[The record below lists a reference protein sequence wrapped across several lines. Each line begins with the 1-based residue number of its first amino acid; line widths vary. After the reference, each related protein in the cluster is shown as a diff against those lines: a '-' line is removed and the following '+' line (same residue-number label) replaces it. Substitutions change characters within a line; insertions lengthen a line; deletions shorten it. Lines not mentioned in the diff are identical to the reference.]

1 MQPNRVRVGTMRL
14 TSIFTTRVMKF
25 IDNDHVQ
32 LKVSYHDPRDSEA
45 VTDGPYLLPMSVDS
59 FACLDAAA
67 FEVYLRRQVSALQK
81 VIAAAIWC
89 GERDYKGQSR

>member
-1 MQPNRVRVGTMRL
+1 MQSNRVRAGSMRL

-45 VTDGPYLLPMSVDS
+45 VTDGPYLLPMSVSS
-59 FACLDAAA
+59 FANLDAAA
-67 FEVYLRRQVSALQK
+67 FEVYLRRQLSALHN
-81 VIAAAIWC
+81 VIKAAL
-89 GERDYKGQSR
+89 